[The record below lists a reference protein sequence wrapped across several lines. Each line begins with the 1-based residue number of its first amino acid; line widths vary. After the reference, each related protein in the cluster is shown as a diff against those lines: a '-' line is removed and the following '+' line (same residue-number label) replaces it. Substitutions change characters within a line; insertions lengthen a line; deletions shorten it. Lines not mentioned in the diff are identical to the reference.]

1 MDGPSR
7 PQLEFSSEESSNNR
21 KMQLPAL
28 SSEQIT
34 DILNDIVEQCA
45 DFGLGDS
52 ILEKEAL
59 AAIREIGFAVRM
71 ISLPESLPR
80 TADLIFINLITLEDR
95 MYCIELTQ
103 RGWRIASDRHDS
115 MNGDYRQLDLHTRYF
130 ETIYQLLNVISP
142 EFRNQFANKLSNKL
156 TALSNGVAGFKVIVK
171 INQSNI

>member
-7 PQLEFSSEESSNNR
+7 RLLEFSSEESSNNK
-21 KMQLPAL
+21 KMQSSAL
-28 SSEQIT
+28 SPEQIT
-34 DILNDIVEQCA
+34 DILNDIAEQCA

-71 ISLPESLPR
+71 ISLPEALPR
-80 TADLIFINLITLEDR
+80 TADLIFMNLITLEANLILLQSIITLMLSDR

-103 RGWRIASDRHDS
+103 RGWRVASDRHDS

-142 EFRNQFANKLSNKL
+142 EFRNQFANKLSNK
-156 TALSNGVAGFKVIVK
+156 
-171 INQSNI
+171 